1 MWPAIICGLILYKLF
16 KCFFYDD
23 DVLDIEAS
31 DSTVLFS
38 LSNRFQFSASR
49 FHFCFFYFQFYV
61 LLMDQISKI
70 WIFFCYRLQK
80 LFGGKVFVGLRI
92 PDADSASPQTID
104 LVLLTKRYFIFRYY
118 YSLFMFYTFTHVQ
131 CGSN

>member
-1 MWPAIICGLILYKLF
+1 
-16 KCFFYDD
+16 
-23 DVLDIEAS
+23 
-31 DSTVLFS
+31 
-38 LSNRFQFSASR
+38 
-49 FHFCFFYFQFYV
+49 
-61 LLMDQISKI
+61 
-70 WIFFCYRLQK
+70 
-80 LFGGKVFVGLRI
+80 VGLRI